1 MNNQKQKQN
10 SVKNELHLFTNL
22 FESLRS
28 AKSSPK
34 KSIFKS
40 TITPSNTNKYKNKL
54 VLNPLNF
61 NSPTND
67 HKFNS
72 KIKLLNNSNK
82 KEIENIKNE
91 SINESVNSEAKIL
104 MSYRD
109 NKLKNNEYFLNN
121 IDSRNSTDKTKTFK
135 LIYRNSL
142 KNQKSPKKPYK
153 VFKTNVSESINDD
166 KNIFLYED
174 NKVNIKRNDL
184 EIPDEDKI
192 FEEFQ
197 KYDHFMERYN
207 KMYKIKNIKTTKSV
221 KFADQIKPK
230 KQEEKKFAKTYYDS
244 KGKFVPSHLDKEIFD
259 CLYKTSDNFYTQLN
273 ALKKRKKTKKLKDY
287 QNDLLEHTKNIISV
301 YGYKKLKEHFEK
313 LQRYNRFKR
322 KTNYRFIKKIETDEK
337 KIIEDVIR
345 CNNNYLNDRKSRGNK
360 RFKFNL
366 PTIEFKSVIKDLRN
380 KKLIEQSKNKR
391 NDSTK
396 TSRFYSS
403 RSLKLKITKKEDKNI
418 SRTSLFKVDK

>member
-40 TITPSNTNKYKNKL
+40 TIAPSNTNKYKNKL

-91 SINESVNSEAKIL
+91 SINESINSEAKIL

-174 NKVNIKRNDL
+174 NKVKRNDL

-207 KMYKIKNIKTTKSV
+207 KMYKIKN
-221 KFADQIKPK
+221 
-230 KQEEKKFAKTYYDS
+230 
-244 KGKFVPSHLDKEIFD
+244 
-259 CLYKTSDNFYTQLN
+259 NN
-273 ALKKRKKTKKLKDY
+273 AFL
-287 QNDLLEHTKNIISV
+287 
-301 YGYKKLKEHFEK
+301 
-313 LQRYNRFKR
+313 
-322 KTNYRFIKKIETDEK
+322 
-337 KIIEDVIR
+337 
-345 CNNNYLNDRKSRGNK
+345 
-360 RFKFNL
+360 
-366 PTIEFKSVIKDLRN
+366 
-380 KKLIEQSKNKR
+380 
-391 NDSTK
+391 
-396 TSRFYSS
+396 
-403 RSLKLKITKKEDKNI
+403 
-418 SRTSLFKVDK
+418 